1 MTAFR
6 YLNADEVECR
16 VSQCSDKG
24 VSLLLYKDAR
34 TDMKLL
40 DETFGQQS
48 WQCDYKAIDGKL
60 CCGIGVK
67 FDGEWVWKWDTGT
80 ESNMEA
86 QKGEFSDA
94 FKRAGFKW
102 GIGRELYTAPRIWVD
117 GSKCRI
123 VDGRNGKKQC
133 YDDFRVT
140 SMTVEDGKIVGLTI
154 RNMSKRGSV
163 VFCIS
168 QAGDDGQRQPEPVV
182 EKRSKGAVDG
192 DKDAQKA
199 RMWNAIRRWAELHGR
214 TPESVLEGVKK
225 RPEWAD
231 TAEFY
236 ASVADDFEA
245 NIDV

>member
-1 MTAFR
+1 MTFR
-6 YLNADEVECR
+6 YLDADEVECR

-48 WQCDYKAIDGKL
+48 WQCDYKSIDGKL

-67 FDGEWVWKWDTGT
+67 FDSEWVWKWDTGT

-102 GIGRELYTAPRIWVD
+102 GIGRELYTAPRIWV
-117 GSKCRI
+117 GSDKCRI

-133 YDDFRVT
+133 YDLFSVT
-140 SMTVEDGKIVGLTI
+140 DMSVEDGRIVGLTI
-154 RNMSKRGSV
+154 ANMSKRGAV
-163 VFCIS
+163 VFRMPNQS
-168 QAGDDGQRQPEPVV
+168 KADRDVDEQEADAEQPKADAGD
-182 EKRSKGAVDG
+182 KA
-192 DKDAQKA
+192 AQKV
-199 RMWNAIRRWAELHGR
+199 RMWKALSRWAELHGR
-214 TPESVLEGVKK
+214 TPEDVLEGVKK
-225 RPEWAD
+225 RPEWSD
-231 TAEFY
+231 TAEFF

-245 NIDV
+245 DIDV